1 MSIDVYIDSDCV
13 YRCLY
18 TSIYIYIDYY
28 SIYIGLGI
36 VYIEK
41 WVFPDVVR

>member
-1 MSIDVYIDSDCV
+1 MSIDVYIDS
-13 YRCLY
+13 
-18 TSIYIYIDYY
+18 Y

-41 WVFPDVVR
+41 RVFPDDRGI